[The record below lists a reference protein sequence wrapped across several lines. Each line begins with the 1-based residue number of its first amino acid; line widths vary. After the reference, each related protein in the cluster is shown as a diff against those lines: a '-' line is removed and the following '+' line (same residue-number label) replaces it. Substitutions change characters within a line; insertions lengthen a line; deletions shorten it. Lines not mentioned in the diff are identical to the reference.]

1 MRSEETEEADI
12 SGRFGRY
19 GFIAYSCKADMPEL
33 SRDSHPAQPIDLTML
48 SAVIA
53 MPALS
58 ESEHSDRL
66 KEASDTLH
74 RPNLTQN

>member
-1 MRSEETEEADI
+1 
-12 SGRFGRY
+12 
-19 GFIAYSCKADMPEL
+19 MPEL
-33 SRDSHPAQPIDLTML
+33 SRDSHPAQPVDITML
-48 SAVIA
+48 STVIA

-74 RPNLTQN
+74 RS